1 MHLTRRN
8 WLFALQ
14 LTLACSITWF
24 ISSVLIYGMVET
36 SNEMLGSM
44 WAVIATI
51 FVLKE
56 SHTASLNAGLV
67 RIAATLSS
75 VAVCFV
81 YFLFLPFHPLG
92 MVLLIGAGYLI
103 ANALGRPDDAVT
115 TGITIAVVMVVGGLA
130 PSTALS
136 EPLFR
141 LLDTLTGSAV
151 AIAAAWAFA
160 RFLAPAPPSP

>member
-92 MVLLIGAGYLI
+92 MVLLIGAGYLSPTLS
-103 ANALGRPDDAVT
+103 AGRT
-115 TGITIAVVMVVGGLA
+115 TRSPPASPL
-130 PSTALS
+130 PSS
-136 EPLFR
+136 WS
-141 LLDTLTGSAV
+141 SASHP
-151 AIAAAWAFA
+151 
-160 RFLAPAPPSP
+160 RRP